1 MVGEGEGMNIARR
14 AHRLVLWTGLVA
26 IVAYA
31 VALPSILFGM
41 LGVAGGLLAWWL
53 RASGLGRRVPRW
65 SINLLVFAALVY
77 TVQDAVRHGIT
88 IRQIAMLIATLIVL
102 KMFDRSRA
110 KDYAQ
115 IITLSIFLVIGAV
128 LESVLMR
135 VGMVVA
141 VYLPLAVVAIMAHH
155 MVEGHEAAEASADNP
170 WTEASR
176 VRLPIIAGVHA
187 RRHLRGAAI
196 GSIVLLLFAT
206 GIVFVIVPRGI
217 GEEMFGRMDD
227 ANRTR
232 STRFATTVNLGEAG
246 QISTSSR
253 PVMHVEV
260 HDDRGQ
266 PIGSPNRMFY
276 LRGNVLDNYDQREG
290 QWSDVDARR
299 SLEYADVTPGEWY
312 AYSGRLPTSIRQRI
326 TILDAAAARG
336 FLFATY
342 RPVAARFERAVGVYY
357 DPRTARLMV
366 PRETRGRLT
375 YEVESV
381 AVFPDDAGDRTFRNT
396 ASFPNTRI
404 GALARQLLD
413 EAGVPIS
420 RERTREEM
428 LRTASVLRDY
438 FRDFVYTLDDTGA
451 PPGTDPTEWFIFERR
466 AGHCEYFASALA
478 AMCRSVGLPARVV
491 TGYVA
496 AEWNAASGHYV
507 VRESNAHAWV
517 EVSIGAGQW
526 RVFDA
531 TPGDAMAAL
540 HQSPRGW
547 LDQILDVVGAA
558 EHWWLTYI
566 VTFSQNGEREA
577 AGGEIPSLLRRL
589 IGDPREG
596 LETIKSTTWDDA
608 ARYATIAL
616 VVISLAL
623 AAFFVLR
630 SASASA
636 AAMIAR
642 AWPRKAS
649 AGDPRAHLVYRQLL
663 RTLARRGIPKPAWQP
678 PMDFAETVHDPALAE
693 LVRRVARSVY
703 AATFGGADIPPDEW
717 RRMEREVRAL
727 ARAR

>member
-1 MVGEGEGMNIARR
+1 MNLAGRV
-14 AHRLVLWTGLVA
+14 HRFVLWTGLVA

-31 VALPSILFGM
+31 VALPSILFGVIGVGCG
-41 LGVAGGLLAWWL
+41 LGAWWL
-53 RASGLGRRVPRW
+53 RESGVGRRVPRW
-65 SINLLVFAALVY
+65 SINLVVFAALAY
-77 TVQDAVRHGIT
+77 TVRDALRYGIT
-88 IRQIAMLIATLIVL
+88 IQQIAMLIATLIVL

-128 LESVLMR
+128 LESVQMR
-135 VGMVVA
+135 VGLVVA
-141 VYLPLAVVAIMAHH
+141 VYLPLAVMAIMGHH
-155 MVEGHEAAEASADNP
+155 MVEGHESAEASADNP
-170 WTEASR
+170 WSAGSR
-176 VRLPIIAGVHA
+176 VRLPIVAGVRA
-187 RRHLRGAAI
+187 RRQLRGTAI
-196 GSIVLLLFAT
+196 GSIVLLVIAT

-217 GEEMFGRMDD
+217 GEEMFGRMGEGD
-227 ANRTR
+227 RTR
-232 STRFATTVNLGEAG
+232 STQFATTVNLGEAG

-260 HDDRGQ
+260 HDERGQ
-266 PIGSPNRMFY
+266 SIGSPNRMFY
-276 LRGNVLDNYDQREG
+276 LRGNVLDNYDQRDGE
-290 QWSDVDARR
+290 WSEADGRR
-299 SLEYADVTPGEWY
+299 SREYTVVNPGEWY
-312 AYSGRLPTSIRQRI
+312 PYSGQLSSSIRQRI
-326 TILDAAAARG
+326 TILDASAARG

-342 RPVAARFERAVGVYY
+342 RPVAARFDRNVGVHY

-381 AVFPDDAGDRTFRNT
+381 SVFPDDAGERAFRNA

-404 GALARQLLD
+404 GALARELLD
-413 EAGVPIS
+413 EAGVPVT

-438 FRDFVYTLDDTGA
+438 FRDFTYTLDDTGA

-466 AGHCEYFASALA
+466 EGHCEYFASALA

-540 HQSPRGW
+540 HQTPRGW

-566 VTFSQNGEREA
+566 VTFSQEGDRE
-577 AGGEIPSLLRRL
+577 AGGEEMPGLLRRI

-616 VVISLAL
+616 VVTSLAV
-623 AAFFVLR
+623 AGFFVLR
-630 SASASA
+630 SASAGA
-636 AAMIAR
+636 ATLAAR
-642 AWPRKAS
+642 VWHRR
-649 AGDPRAHLVYRQLL
+649 AGVGDVRAHLVYRELL
-663 RTLARRGIPKPAWQP
+663 RVLSRRGVPKPAWQP
-678 PMDFAETVHDPALAE
+678 PMEFAETIEDPALAD

-703 AATFGGADIPPDEW
+703 AATFGASNVPPEEW
-717 RRMEREVRAL
+717 QRMEREVRAFG
-727 ARAR
+727 RAR